1 MRQFILI
8 LSFSFAVI
16 QRRSY
21 KIHTFYPLKLKKKNQ
36 GSETLRNLTTIIS
49 LINTADVIN
58 KNLFYLRI
66 YDKYCLVPK
75 KI

>member
-1 MRQFILI
+1 M
-8 LSFSFAVI
+8 
-16 QRRSY
+16 
-21 KIHTFYPLKLKKKNQ
+21 KIKKKNQ

>member
-1 MRQFILI
+1 M
-8 LSFSFAVI
+8 
-16 QRRSY
+16 
-21 KIHTFYPLKLKKKNQ
+21 KIKKKNQ

-66 YDKYCLVPK
+66 YDNIVLYLKKYEKHFLWHNVGIK
-75 KI
+75 F